1 MADTTE
7 TVETETTEASKST
20 ADKIVAAVTD
30 ISKRLE
36 DFEKKDEER
45 YDKLEKKIEEASK
58 PNYRY
63 GIPNGNVHGL
73 IKGESPN
80 NSRPFSFMRLGIALA
95 KKAGHEMNWAD
106 YAKTE
111 VDICKR
117 LAGAYAAHGYAGEMC
132 APLAT
137 ELMPERDT
145 EMADGTTLPGIDVNL
160 IKECRDIMA
169 DSMSG
174 FDPDELEWLQK
185 RGHVPIR
192 KDLSANTATTGGT
205 LIAMPAQGE
214 LIDLLR
220 GVEVFPRVGARE
232 IDLPPQGQIRFPR
245 VTSGVTIAAYAEGA
259 TVSESTPGTGA
270 LELAAK
276 AYSGLVDI
284 PDELMKF
291 ATSVA
296 VEAWLRGEMV
306 LDLGLQVDSD
316 RIAGA
321 GGTAIQ
327 GIINYSGFR
336 TVIASTPGATGDTLD
351 PEDPSRLFADIA
363 DQNAPVDRG
372 FFYAMTNTL
381 WGGITTRRLD
391 QGSGAGTGAFAFNVG
406 ANQVGGGP
414 IRTVLNGH
422 QVVGSTQIPTDRV
435 KSSNSSLTLL
445 LAGVGSDYMIAR
457 AGIIDIAMTN
467 SDDVKFTQRI
477 STMRATQYTDGGPLH
492 ENSFGMI
499 DDISNS

>member
-1 MADTTE
+1 MSDTT
-7 TVETETTEASKST
+7 TVKTETPEATKST
-20 ADKIVAAVTD
+20 ADQIVTAVTG

-45 YDKLEKKIEEASK
+45 YEKLEKKLEEASK
-58 PNYRY
+58 PNYQY
-63 GIPNGNVHGL
+63 GMPNGGAHGVQT
-73 IKGESPN
+73 GESPN
-80 NSRPFSFMRLGIALA
+80 NSRPFSFMRLGVALA
-95 KKAGHEMNWAD
+95 KRLRQVSGWDEC
-106 YAKTE
+106 AKTE
-111 VDICKR
+111 IDLCKR
-117 LAGAYAAHGYAGEMC
+117 LADAYRPMGYPGDLA

-137 ELMPERDT
+137 DLMPTVET
-145 EMADGTTLPGIDVNL
+145 EMGDGTTLPGIDVKL
-160 IKECRDIMA
+160 VKECRDIMA
-169 DSMSG
+169 DSMSK
-174 FDPDELEWLQK
+174 FDQDELVWMQK
-185 RGHVPIR
+185 NGHIPIR
-192 KDLSANTATTGGT
+192 KDLSANTATTGGV
-205 LIAMPAQGE
+205 LVALPAQGE
-214 LIDLLR
+214 LIELLR
-220 GVEVFPRVGARE
+220 ATEVFTRVGARE

-259 TVSESTPGTGA
+259 TVTESTPGTGA

-284 PDELMKF
+284 PDELIKF

-306 LDLGLQVDSD
+306 MDLSLQVDSD

-321 GGTAIQ
+321 GGTSIQ

-336 TVIASTPGATGDTLD
+336 TVIATTVGANGNTLL
-351 PEDPSRLFADIA
+351 PQDPSRLHADIA

-381 WGGITTRRLD
+381 WNGITTRRLD
-391 QGSGAGTGAFAFNVG
+391 QGGGAGTGGFAFSVG
-406 ANQVGGGP
+406 ANQVGGGT
-414 IRTVLNGH
+414 ILTVLNGH

-435 KSSNSSLTLL
+435 KGSGTTLTFLL
-445 LAGVGSDYMIAR
+445 GGVGSDYMIAR
-457 AGIIDIAMTN
+457 AGIVDISMTN
-467 SDDVKFTQRI
+467 SDASKFAQRI

-499 DDISNS
+499 DVISNS